1 MSNNY
6 KSANSE
12 IVGREGQMYNE
23 ATETNKQIKYQH
35 YGIFTNTN
43 TYAVTFNPMINRPE
57 TKYIE
62 NKPVR
67 RPPEKQHMTKGLHEP
82 PVSMTDGQYYIHHG
96 HIKAPPL
103 LPPYLKKPEKLG
115 EVQGLAYEKNKGNVI
130 YGPKHKVI
138 VENNIY

>member
-6 KSANSE
+6 NSPNAE

-23 ATETNKQIKYQH
+23 ATETNQHVKYVH
-35 YGIFTNTN
+35 YGIFANTN

-57 TKYIE
+57 TKYFQHQPI
-62 NKPVR
+62 K
-67 RPPEKQHMTKGLHEP
+67 RPPENQHRTKGLHEP
-82 PVSMTDGQYYIHHG
+82 PVSMTDGQYYLHHG
-96 HIKAPPL
+96 QVKAPPL

-115 EVQGLAYEKNKGNVI
+115 EMQGLAHEKDKGNII
-130 YGPKHKVI
+130 YGPTHKVI